1 MPSPDVLDFAKL
13 TAPISPEKPAGN
25 DPRLN
30 PSPTSLYFKIKDDR
44 RNACELERPGSDKSP
59 DWIVV
64 KQAAIKILAEQAK
77 DLSVSAYLIE
87 AMIRLEG
94 FAGLRDGLRLTR
106 ELVEKYWDGLYPMAD
121 GPDLAREKEL
131 RAKPDLTPEEKEEL
145 QTLSEEN
152 RSTRL
157 APLIGLNGHESD
169 GTLIAPIARVPITDV
184 TSLGQLALA
193 QYNEGNFIKKMAD
206 PKAQQQK
213 IDAGGITLD
222 KFQKAVAETEPAFYL
237 KLVDDLNGALTEL
250 GKLGTTIDQRCDGKG
265 PPISS
270 IRTRL
275 TECLDVVKEVARDK
289 LRVAAPPADGAAKKD
304 GEAKPGGPAAP
315 AGAVQTREQALESL
329 LKVAD
334 FFRRTEP
341 HSPLSYALDQIVRWG
356 RMPLPEL
363 WTELIGDEAPRKSV
377 FKQVGIRLPDDKAPP
392 AKK

>member
-1 MPSPDVLDFAKL
+1 MPSPDVLDFAQL
-13 TAPISPEKPAGN
+13 TAPISAEKPAGT
-25 DPRLN
+25 DPRLD
-30 PSPTSLYFKIKDDR
+30 PSPTSPYFKIKDDR

-59 DWIVV
+59 DWNVV
-64 KQAAIKILAEQAK
+64 RQLAVKILTEQAK

-87 AMIRLEG
+87 SLVRLNG
-94 FAGLRDGLRLTR
+94 FAGLRDGFRLTR
-106 ELVEKYWDGLYPMAD
+106 EFVEKYWDGLYPLAD
-121 GPDLAREKEL
+121 DGEMAREKEL
-131 RAKPDLTPEEKEEL
+131 KAKPDLTPEEKDEL

-169 GTLIAPIARVPITDV
+169 GTLLAPIARVPITDV
-184 TSLGQLALA
+184 TSLGQFALA
-193 QYNEGNFIKKMAD
+193 QYNEGNFIKKLTD
-206 PKAQQQK
+206 PKQQQQR

-222 KFQKAVAETEPAFYL
+222 KFQKAVAETQPAFYV
-237 KLVDDLNGALTEL
+237 KLVEDLNGALTEL
-250 GKLGTTIDQRCDGKG
+250 GKFSAAIDQRCDGKG
-265 PPISS
+265 PPTSA

-275 TECLDVVKEVARDK
+275 TECLDVVKEVAKEK
-289 LRVAAPPADGAAKKD
+289 LRVTTPAPDAAAKKEGD
-304 GEAKPGGPAAP
+304 GKTGQPAAAP
-315 AGAVQTREQALESL
+315 VGAVQTREQALESL

-377 FKQVGIRLPDDKAPP
+377 FKQVGIRVADEKTPP
-392 AKK
+392 KK